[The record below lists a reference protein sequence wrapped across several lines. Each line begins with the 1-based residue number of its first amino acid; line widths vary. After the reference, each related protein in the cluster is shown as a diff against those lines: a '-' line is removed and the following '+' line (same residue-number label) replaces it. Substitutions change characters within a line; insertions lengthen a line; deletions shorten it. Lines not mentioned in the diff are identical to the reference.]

1 MAHGRVVGLA
11 GARRGCVALWHTSKI
26 SPPCPPAADSGVTA
40 GKPSKGH
47 NFMLDSPPNQTD
59 PPSAPLPLT
68 EANDAADS
76 RESRPATPLSSN
88 RRVVR
93 AAVIIALGNIIQ
105 RLLGMGR
112 EVVKANLFGASG
124 LLSAYNVAA
133 LVPMTLY
140 QLIVGGE
147 MVTSSLVPVFSD
159 YASARGTAEEVAN
172 RRTDLWQVVSTVLS
186 LATVLLLLVV
196 LLVELFAPQVAW
208 LVGAHNF
215 DDPALYAITVD
226 LMRLAMPAVLFL
238 SLSSIITAV
247 LYALQRFTLPAFTVA
262 AFNGTIIII
271 ALLRPTEIDSLVW
284 GLLVGSM
291 LMVLLQLPALR
302 DARLRWNFNWRHP
315 AVRRIVRLYLPIVG
329 VLIVNQAVIWIS
341 YRLAIQTGDA
351 SITYMQYATT
361 LYQLPLGLVVMGLSI
376 ATLPMLA
383 QQAQD
388 DPRGFKQT
396 LSQGLRLVLTLILP
410 ATFGLFAL
418 AEPIVALLF
427 EHGQFLPQDTIITA
441 QVLRVYLLG
450 LTFAAVDQ
458 MLIYASYAR
467 KDTWRPALVGVVSLG
482 FYLLVAL
489 FLLEPLGLL
498 SLMAADASKHF
509 LHTLLMMGVMYF
521 HIGSMRGLGIGR
533 VLWKSL
539 LAAVATGASAFLVY
553 EGLLGLWI
561 GSASATLMARLALVI
576 IPASVGVGVFVFF
589 AWVLKM
595 EEAKSLPRL
604 LRRR

>member
-1 MAHGRVVGLA
+1 MLE
-11 GARRGCVALWHTSKI
+11 
-26 SPPCPPAADSGVTA
+26 SPPTPPDPPAS
-40 GKPSKGH
+40 
-47 NFMLDSPPNQTD
+47 
-59 PPSAPLPLT
+59 LT
-68 EANDAADS
+68 EAAEATPPPT
-76 RESRPATPLSSN
+76 ETPLSQN
-88 RRVVR
+88 RGVMR
-93 AAVIIALGNIIQ
+93 AAVIIAVGNIIQ

-159 YASARGTAEEVAN
+159 YASKKGTAEEITI
-172 RRTDLWQVVSTVLS
+172 RRDDLWQVVSTVLS
-186 LATVLLLLVV
+186 LAMTLLLLLVG
-196 LLVELFAPQVAW
+196 LVMLFAPQIAW

-215 DDPALYAITVD
+215 DDPELYDITVN
-226 LMRLAMPAVLFL
+226 LMRLAMPAVFFL
-238 SLSSIITAV
+238 SVSSIITAV

-262 AFNGTIIII
+262 VFNGTIILI

-284 GLLVGSM
+284 GLLLGSV
-291 LMVLLQLPALR
+291 LMVVLQLPAMR
-302 DARLRWNFNWRHP
+302 DATLRWNLNWRHP

-329 VLIVNQAVIWIS
+329 VLLVNQTVIWVS

-361 LYQLPLGLVVMGLSI
+361 LYQLPLGLVVMGLST

-383 QQAQD
+383 QQALD
-388 DPRGFKQT
+388 DPLGFKQT
-396 LSQGLRLVLTLILP
+396 LSQGIRLVITLIVP
-410 ATFGLFAL
+410 AAFGLFAL

-427 EHGQFLPQDTIITA
+427 EHGRFLPQDTLITA

-450 LTFAAVDQ
+450 LSFAAVDQ
-458 MLIYASYAR
+458 MLVYASYAR
-467 KDTWRPALVGVVSLG
+467 KDTWRPALVGVISLG
-482 FYLLVAL
+482 FYLVVAL
-489 FLLEPLGLL
+489 LLLEPLGLL
-498 SLMAADASKHF
+498 SLMAADAGKHM
-509 LHTLLMMGVMYF
+509 LHTLLMLGVLYF
-521 HIGSMRGLGIGR
+521 HIGSLRGYGFGP

-539 LAAVATGASAFLVY
+539 VASAVTGLAAYLTY
-553 EGLLGLWI
+553 
-561 GSASATLMARLALVI
+561 TLMLDVWVAATFLNRLLLVLM
-576 IPASVGVGVFVFF
+576 PSLVGLAAFVLLV
-589 AWVLKM
+589 WILNL

>member
-1 MAHGRVVGLA
+1 
-11 GARRGCVALWHTSKI
+11 
-26 SPPCPPAADSGVTA
+26 
-40 GKPSKGH
+40 
-47 NFMLDSPPNQTD
+47 MLESPPNSPEPT
-59 PPSAPLPLT
+59 PPALAVGEIDAPLAPQDT
-68 EANDAADS
+68 THSPIGE
-76 RESRPATPLSSN
+76 N
-88 RRVVR
+88 RGVVR

-159 YASARGTAEEVAN
+159 YASKKGTAEEVAL
-172 RRTDLWQVVSTVLS
+172 RRDDLWQVVSTVLS
-186 LATVLLLLVV
+186 LATVLLLAVV

-226 LMRLAMPAVLFL
+226 LMRLSMPAVLFL

-284 GLLVGSM
+284 GLLLGSI
-291 LMVLLQLPALR
+291 LMVLLQLPAMR
-302 DARLRWNFNWRHP
+302 DARLRWNMNWNHP

-383 QQAQD
+383 QQAQH
-388 DPRGFKQT
+388 DPLAFKRT
-396 LSQGLRLVLTLILP
+396 LSQGLRLVVTLIVP

-427 EHGQFLPQDTIITA
+427 EHGQFLPQDTLITA

-450 LTFAAVDQ
+450 LSFAAVDQ

-467 KDTWRPALVGVVSLG
+467 KDTWRPALVGVISLG
-482 FYLLVAL
+482 FYLVVAL
-489 FLLEPLGLL
+489 VLLQPLGLL

-509 LHTLLMMGVMYF
+509 LHTMLMMVVMYR
-521 HIGSMRGLGIGR
+521 HIGTLRGHGIGR
-533 VLWKSL
+533 ALWKSL
-539 LAAVATGASAFLVY
+539 LAASITGLSAFLAY
-553 EGLLGLWI
+553 EALLG
-561 GSASATLMARLALVI
+561 SFFASAPTTLLVRLVLVVV
-576 IPASVGVGVFVFF
+576 PASVG
-589 AWVLKM
+589 
-595 EEAKSLPRL
+595 
-604 LRRR
+604 

>member
-1 MAHGRVVGLA
+1 
-11 GARRGCVALWHTSKI
+11 
-26 SPPCPPAADSGVTA
+26 
-40 GKPSKGH
+40 
-47 NFMLDSPPNQTD
+47 MLNSPPNQTD
-59 PPSAPLPLT
+59 PPVITPPIPLAE
-68 EANDAADS
+68 EA
-76 RESRPATPLSSN
+76 ETTKQTPLSQN
-88 RRVVR
+88 RVVLR

-124 LLSAYNVAA
+124 LLSAYNVAT

-159 YASARGTAEEVAN
+159 YASKKGTAEEITI
-172 RRTDLWQVVSTVLS
+172 RRDDLWQVVSTVLS
-186 LATVLLLLVV
+186 LAMTLLLLLVA
-196 LLVELFAPQVAW
+196 LVMLFAPQIAW
-208 LVGAHNF
+208 LAGAHNF
-215 DDPALYAITVD
+215 DDPELYDVTVD
-226 LMRLAMPAVLFL
+226 LMRLAMPAVFFL

-262 AFNGTIIII
+262 IFNGTIIVV

-284 GLLVGSM
+284 GLLIGSI
-291 LMVLLQLPALR
+291 LMVVLQLPAMR
-302 DARLRWNFNWRHP
+302 DATLRWNLNWRHP

-329 VLIVNQAVIWIS
+329 VLLVNQTVIWIS

-351 SITYMQYATT
+351 SITYMQFATT

-376 ATLPMLA
+376 ATLPMLT
-383 QQAQD
+383 QQALD
-388 DPRGFKQT
+388 DPLGFKQT
-396 LSQGLRLVLTLILP
+396 LSQGLRLVITLIVP

-418 AEPIVALLF
+418 AEPIIALLF
-427 EHGQFLPQDTIITA
+427 EHGRFLPEATLITA

-450 LTFAAVDQ
+450 LSFAAVDQ
-458 MLIYASYAR
+458 MLVYASYAR
-467 KDTWRPALVGVVSLG
+467 KDTWRPALVGVISLG

-489 FLLEPLGLL
+489 LLLEPLGLL
-498 SLMAADASKHF
+498 SLMAADASKHM

-521 HIGSMRGLGIGR
+521 HIGSLKGHGLGR
-533 VLWKSL
+533 VLWKSII
-539 LAAVATGASAFLVY
+539 ASAATGLTAYLTYTFMLDLGVTSASLLTRLILVLLPASAGVAVFI
-553 EGLLGLWI
+553 LL
-561 GSASATLMARLALVI
+561 
-576 IPASVGVGVFVFF
+576 
-589 AWVLKM
+589 AWVLNM